1 MTTIAYRDGV
11 LAGDGRVTQS
21 DMVVSSD
28 TRKVHRL
35 KDGRL
40 FGWAGTAAQAEEL
53 LVALRKGKET
63 PVLASLQAL
72 LISLDSGGGS
82 SPTVSYYEDG
92 VWRVEREKFYAL
104 GSGSAFALG
113 AMDHGA
119 TAAEAVKIASKRD
132 VSSGGKVRTVKLKG
146 NK

>member
-1 MTTIAYRDGV
+1 MTTVAYRDGV
-11 LAGDGRVTQS
+11 MAGEGQVTLAE
-21 DMVVSSD
+21 MVVSSD

-40 FGWAGTAAQAEEL
+40 FGWAGTAAQSEVLIAS
-53 LVALRKGKET
+53 LRKGGAT
-63 PVLASLQAL
+63 PDCENITAL
-72 LISLDSGGGS
+72 LVSPDGS
-82 SPTVSYYEDG
+82 TVSYYEGG
-92 VWRVEREKFYAL
+92 VWRVEREKYNAL

-132 VSSGGKVRTVKLKG
+132 VSSGGKVRTVKLKDY
-146 NK
+146 K